1 MNANFIP
8 ASILT
13 VLIAASASPASA
25 SILYEANF
33 SIDTFT
39 DLETEST
46 YKMLVNGFT
55 SARASN
61 GKLLVVPVPG
71 SNQSID
77 FGAFN
82 GDIRITFDTSITGTP
97 GAVKIGDNG
106 AFRIDGPGGHFNYD
120 MGFVPTLSAL
130 NHVVV
135 DINASTGVSNITII
149 DGVDSLRVYHETFA
163 IQHYVPSHT
172 MIGLSS
178 GGTGVGIFDNLVVSS
193 VPEVSAS
200 YLLAIGLAALAF
212 QFQTKRVRS
221 PL

>member
-1 MNANFIP
+1 MVQCGQRRN
-8 ASILT
+8 
-13 VLIAASASPASA
+13 
-25 SILYEANF
+25 EAYIVVKM
-33 SIDTFT
+33 SSRPIDS
-39 DLETEST
+39 E
-46 YKMLVNGFT
+46 
-55 SARASN
+55 
-61 GKLLVVPVPG
+61 
-71 SNQSID
+71 
-77 FGAFN
+77 
-82 GDIRITFDTSITGTP
+82 
-97 GAVKIGDNG
+97 IGDNG